1 MKWNFLTKIQLP
13 PEPLPRGY
21 RPQIP
26 VLSVLCP
33 QLNFLNPPTDQNSW
47 IRHWPLWKPKRP
59 MQFVRKHV
67 NAACFRL
74 IIKKSIAFSS
84 CLYLTYIHETLDR
97 NYIWSLPT
105 ARSTD
110 FFEKLTAFQLGTQI
124 PTFYGTRKFITAFS
138 CPNPEWVRS
147 NP

>member
-1 MKWNFLTKIQLP
+1 MKFLTKIQLP

-21 RPQIP
+21 SPQIP

-33 QLNFLNPPTDQNSW
+33 QLNFLTHLPTKILGFATDPYGNPN
-47 IRHWPLWKPKRP
+47 RP
-59 MQFVRKHV
+59 MQFVRNHV

-74 IIKKSIAFSS
+74 IINKSIAFSS
-84 CLYLTYIHETLDR
+84 CLYLTYIHETVDR

-110 FFEKLTAFQLGTQI
+110 FLEKLTAFQLGTQI
-124 PTFYGTRKFITAFS
+124 PTFYGTRIFITAIS
-138 CPNPEWVRS
+138 CPNPE
-147 NP
+147 